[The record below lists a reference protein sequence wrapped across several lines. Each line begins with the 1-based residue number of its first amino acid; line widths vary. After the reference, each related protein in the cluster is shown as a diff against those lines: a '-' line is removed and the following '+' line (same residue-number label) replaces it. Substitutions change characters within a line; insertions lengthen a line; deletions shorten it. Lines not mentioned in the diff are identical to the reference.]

1 MSDEE
6 APVVS
11 GEKKRGRPAGDKEKA
26 VEAKKRPRT
35 SSSEASE
42 GKKVVE
48 NGNLPAK
55 RGRGRPKAPV
65 KAVATKGRAEKKT
78 SRGRG
83 RPKAAGKKLRV
94 AHLSRMRKKM
104 TMMRKMKMMLK
115 ILMSRFSFLIA
126 LSPPK

>member
-83 RPKAAGKKLRV
+83 RPKAAGKKTKSSSSESDEEEDDDDEEDEND
-94 AHLSRMRKKM
+94 AEDSDE
-104 TMMRKMKMMLK
+104 
-115 ILMSRFSFLIA
+115 
-126 LSPPK
+126 